1 MSDHVARP
9 TFGEAMEPIRFI
21 DAHAHL
27 WNLSGPIRY
36 PWLTPPFREDGPG
49 GSIEPIAHDYL
60 LSDYLTDARRWN
72 VKGFVHID
80 AAADA
85 ANALDETIWL
95 EGIAAKEGMPNAII
109 AFAPLHDP
117 DVESVLRAQAAHSHV
132 RGIRNTINWHPDPLR
147 RFAPRDLTQDDQWRH
162 GFSLLGRYGLSFDLQ
177 CYPGQ
182 MPGLAPLIE
191 RHPEIPVI
199 IDHLGMPVAS
209 DSDGFG
215 QWRQGLKVLAA
226 LPHVAIKLSGVGF
239 IYPDWT
245 IERVRPLMLEVID
258 LFGAH
263 RCLFASDFPTDRL
276 FASFDRHLDAYHE
289 IVADFSEDE
298 RHSMFSRNTNRV
310 YRLGIEL

>member
-1 MSDHVARP
+1 
-9 TFGEAMEPIRFI
+9 MEPIPFI
-21 DAHAHL
+21 DAHVHL
-27 WNLSGPIRY
+27 WDLGGPIRY
-36 PWLTPPFREDGPG
+36 PWLTPPFPEGPG
-49 GSIEPIAHDYL
+49 NTEPIAHDYL
-60 LSDYLTDARRWN
+60 LPDYLTEARRWN
-72 VKGFVHID
+72 VKGFVHVD
-80 AAADA
+80 AAADP
-85 ANALDETIWL
+85 ANALDETRWL
-95 EGIAAKEGMPNAII
+95 EGIAAEEGMPNAII

-117 DVESVLRAQAAHSHV
+117 DVASVLKAQAAHSRV
-132 RGIRNTINWHPDPLR
+132 RGIRQTVNWHADPLR
-147 RFAPRDLTQDDQWRH
+147 SFTPRDLTQDDQWRN
-162 GFSLLGRYGLSFDLQ
+162 GFGLLGRYGFSFDLQ

-239 IYPDWT
+239 VYPDWT